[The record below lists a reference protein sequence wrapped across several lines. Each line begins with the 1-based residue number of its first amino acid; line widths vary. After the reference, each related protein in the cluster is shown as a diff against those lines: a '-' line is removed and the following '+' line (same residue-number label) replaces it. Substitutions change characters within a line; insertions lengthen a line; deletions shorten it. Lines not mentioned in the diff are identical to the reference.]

1 MLTGRM
7 RVHRARPWDGLT
19 LNSSAEIAVA
29 FTTRLEQPAPRAQS
43 VTPVTFASAIT
54 TVLPAPTAL
63 VAGECMVAASGQSGS
78 PPDVADTQ
86 PAEQS
91 AVPARDQSCR
101 VKRARAARRRILN
114 SNTNRT
120 IGVGPIAPG
129 STAIVGHRFRLASG
143 MSDLAPDRPAL
154 VRRGLA
160 LNYLTLGYNAVEA
173 VVAIAAGVIA
183 GSVALVGFGID
194 SVIEVTASGAAQWRL
209 RIDHDESRRA
219 HVELRTRKII
229 GSSFLAL
236 ALYVGYEAVA
246 ALLTREEPDRSTV
259 GLLLLTVSVIVMP
272 WLTGQKRA
280 VASALSSKALQAD
293 ATQTALCAYLS
304 AIALVGVGLNALL
317 GWWWADPV
325 SALAMTPI
333 MFKEGFEGLRGKDGC
348 QDCA

>member
-1 MLTGRM
+1 
-7 RVHRARPWDGLT
+7 
-19 LNSSAEIAVA
+19 
-29 FTTRLEQPAPRAQS
+29 
-43 VTPVTFASAIT
+43 
-54 TVLPAPTAL
+54 
-63 VAGECMVAASGQSGS
+63 
-78 PPDVADTQ
+78 
-86 PAEQS
+86 
-91 AVPARDQSCR
+91 
-101 VKRARAARRRILN
+101 
-114 SNTNRT
+114 
-120 IGVGPIAPG
+120 
-129 STAIVGHRFRLASG
+129 